1 MALLDISALLIT
13 LAAIFGY
20 INLRTLRLPTTIGIM
35 LISISVSL
43 LVVVLG
49 ALGIEAPLSEA
60 RDVVSRIDFDE
71 ALMHGMLSFLL
82 FAGALHVDLGELA
95 RFKWIVGTLAS
106 VGVIATTFMVGSV
119 AWVLFQ
125 LLGIDLPYLH
135 CLVFGALIAPTDPV
149 AVMALLKS
157 VGVPRSLE
165 TKIAGESL
173 FNDGVAVVVFLVLV
187 GIAFG
192 GQEASVGSVV
202 ELFVTE
208 AIGGLVFGL
217 GLGFIAFRMLASID
231 NYQVEVLITLG
242 LVAGG
247 YSLAHHLHL
256 SGPIAMVVAGL
267 MIGNRGRALA
277 MSERTRERLDDFWEL
292 IDEVLNAVLFLIIGI
307 ELLVIVAN
315 PLWIVAGCLLIPV
328 VLGARWV
335 SVWVPVQLL
344 RELQTFGP
352 NVVQMLTWGG
362 LRGGISI
369 ALALSLP
376 AGESRDLL
384 VTASYC
390 IVVFSI
396 LVQG

>member
-231 NYQVEVLITLG
+231 N
-242 LVAGG
+242 
-247 YSLAHHLHL
+247 
-256 SGPIAMVVAGL
+256 
-267 MIGNRGRALA
+267 
-277 MSERTRERLDDFWEL
+277 
-292 IDEVLNAVLFLIIGI
+292 
-307 ELLVIVAN
+307 
-315 PLWIVAGCLLIPV
+315 
-328 VLGARWV
+328 
-335 SVWVPVQLL
+335 
-344 RELQTFGP
+344 
-352 NVVQMLTWGG
+352 
-362 LRGGISI
+362 
-369 ALALSLP
+369 
-376 AGESRDLL
+376 
-384 VTASYC
+384 
-390 IVVFSI
+390 
-396 LVQG
+396 